1 MTGMLNHKYTD
12 RICIIIAA
20 AACIIAA
27 LFLSGDKLGITPVSS
42 VPEYSVRIFDDSYVH
57 RIDIQID
64 DWDKFLEEAPEEEY
78 TECDVEIDGEL
89 FTSIGLRA
97 KGNNSRRLVEEY
109 DLDRYSLKIEF
120 DHFQEGNTYYGLDKM
135 SLDSSFQ
142 DNSYLKN
149 YITYDMMSFMGV
161 PSPLCSYVW
170 VTVNGEDWGLF
181 LAVEEPE
188 EAFARRNFGA
198 DHGMLYKPDYRSLEE
213 TNNDVALK
221 YTTDNPEDYDNIF
234 RHAKF
239 DCTESDKQRLIQ
251 ALKVLTEGQGTEV
264 ESAVNVDEVLRY
276 FTVQVF
282 VVNLD
287 SYLGKTGHNYFLYE
301 EDGVI
306 SILPWD
312 YNLAFATYSLGMPDP
327 VNDAGLYVNYPIDT
341 PAAGEIMMN
350 RPLYHNLMK
359 TEEYFS
365 LYHEYFNYFMD
376 QYFENGYFEK
386 KAAETIR
393 MIAPYVEKDPTA
405 FCSYEEFQDGVETF
419 AKFCLLRAE
428 SVRGQLD
435 GTIPSTIA
443 GQEADKETRIDASE
457 VWLPDMGEIADLR
470 R

>member
-251 ALKVLTEGQGTEV
+251 ALKVLTEGQGTEA

-365 LYHEYFNYFMD
+365 LYHEYFIYFMD

-419 AKFCLLRAE
+419 TKFCLLRAE

-435 GTIPSTIA
+435 GTIPSTIV

>member
-20 AACIIAA
+20 AACLIAA